1 MKNHLKDTIFESFLG
16 IVEEKLPEMSEAQR
30 RRLCE
35 ALVDSSN
42 KAYLANSKG
51 IADQSLEAIR
61 ELEKHRAQF
70 KNFVDDLQKGTNKLL
85 FKFKEQGF
93 VTKKYDP
100 NSQKSVLKGRTTMV
114 DDMVFYLNSL
124 NDLVILF
131 YKDVYKMEDTS
142 HDTPQITL
150 F

>member
-16 IVEEKLPEMSEAQR
+16 IVEEKLPEMSEAQK
-30 RRLCE
+30 RRLCD
-35 ALVDSSN
+35 ALVDSAHN
-42 KAYLANSKG
+42 TYLANSKG
-51 IADQSLEAIR
+51 IVDQSLESIR

-70 KNFVDDLQKGTNKLL
+70 KKFVDELQKGTNKLL
-85 FKFKEQGF
+85 LKFKEDGF

-114 DDMVFYLNSL
+114 DDMVYYLNSL

-131 YKDVYKMEDTS
+131 YKEVYKVEETS
-142 HDTPQITL
+142 YDNQQITL